1 MAKRI
6 SNRKLLLDER
16 KERENDDEWSNYGS
30 NVSGNEKEIA
40 RFWDSS
46 EEKSFQTYNEFFK
59 NDPQQYVNK
68 LQKVNTL
75 RVQKIQH
82 IMSDSD
88 KIQGVKF
95 VDLHLLNMTK

>member
-1 MAKRI
+1 MVK
-6 SNRKLLLDER
+6 DE
-16 KERENDDEWSNYGS
+16 KERENDDDEWPNVNSNR
-30 NVSGNEKEIA
+30 KENNKSK
-40 RFWDSS
+40 DSS
-46 EEKSFQTYNEFFK
+46 EEKSFQTYNEFIK
-59 NDPQQYVNK
+59 NDPQQYVDK
-68 LQKVNTL
+68 LKKVNTL